1 MEVTVFL
8 LPVPLQVIRSRDSFT
23 PRTTGIQL
31 LLAVVESISSCR
43 KQFDIQ
49 HKRKN
54 SRRRRSSKR
63 PWRYQRPN
71 KKSKLLAQISK
82 ILQDYQWSYC
92 WDYYCCYRERR
103 TKSIRS
109 IQPDIFKVQG
119 QIRWSVERS
128 KQRFDDRHTKEVRH
142 KPSLLLRTKFYWRP
156 LRFGFCEETILSN
169 YHSKYENTSK

>member
-1 MEVTVFL
+1 VARGPPWRSLFFL

-71 KKSKLLAQISK
+71 KHSKPISQEISK

-103 TKSIRS
+103 IKSIRS

-119 QIRWSVERS
+119 QDSVERS
-128 KQRFDDRHTKEVRH
+128 KQRFDVR
-142 KPSLLLRTKFYWRP
+142 KRGSTQTLSPPSKKFYWRP
-156 LRFGFCEETILSN
+156 LRVRVFAKKLS
-169 YHSKYENTSK
+169 

>member
-1 MEVTVFL
+1 MAREPPSPWRSLFFL

-23 PRTTGIQL
+23 PRITGIQL
-31 LLAVVESISSCR
+31 LSAVVLEETISSCR

-71 KKSKLLAQISK
+71 KKSKLLALISK

-92 WDYYCCYRERR
+92 WDYYRCYKEEDPNVWRALEA
-103 TKSIRS
+103 K
-109 IQPDIFKVQG
+109 IFKVQG
-119 QIRWSVERS
+119 QDSVERGAVE
-128 KQRFDDRHTKEVRH
+128 KEVRH
-142 KPSLLLRTKFYWRP
+142 TLSPPSKKFYWRP
-156 LRFGFCEETILSN
+156 IRFGFLRKKN
-169 YHSKYENTSK
+169 YPKLKYQ

>member
-1 MEVTVFL
+1 MAREPPPWRSLFFL

-71 KKSKLLAQISK
+71 KHSKPISQEISK

-109 IQPDIFKVQG
+109 IQPDIQG
-119 QIRWSVERS
+119 TRSRFGGAVE
-128 KQRFDDRHTKEVRH
+128 KEVRH
-142 KPSLLLRTKFYWRP
+142 EKEVHHKPLSSFEEILLETVKVWVLRR
-156 LRFGFCEETILSN
+156 N
-169 YHSKYENTSK
+169 YPK